1 MSYDED
7 EDEELKELLEKR
19 RKALEAAARGQNL
32 EAKKEQ
38 ERIALEREYILR
50 SILTEEAR
58 ERLVRL
64 KLARPKFAT
73 MIEDQLILLARSGR
87 LAEQITDEQLKEILR
102 RFLKSRRNKSGNI
115 IIKRK
120 GGI

>member
-1 MSYDED
+1 MSYD

-19 RKALEAAARGQNL
+19 RKALEAAARGQHL
-32 EAKKEQ
+32 GAKKEQ

-87 LAEQITDEQLKEILR
+87 LTEQITDEQLKEILR

-115 IIKRK
+115 VIKRK

>member
-1 MSYDED
+1 MNVSYD
-7 EDEELKELLEKR
+7 EDEELKEILEKR

-73 MIEDQLILLARSGR
+73 MIEDQLILLARSGK

-102 RFLKSRRNKSGNI
+102 RFLKSRRDKSGNI

>member
-1 MSYDED
+1 MSYD

>member
-1 MSYDED
+1 MNMSYD

>member
-1 MSYDED
+1 MNMTYD